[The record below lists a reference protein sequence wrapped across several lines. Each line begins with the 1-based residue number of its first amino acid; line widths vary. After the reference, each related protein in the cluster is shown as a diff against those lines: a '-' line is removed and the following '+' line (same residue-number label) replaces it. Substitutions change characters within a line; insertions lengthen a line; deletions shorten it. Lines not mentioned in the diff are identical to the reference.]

1 MPIFSDSDSLRLRF
15 FSGFDELLVLLGVLL
30 PPGLA
35 AAAAG
40 SAVGSTMVSF
50 SEIHASLLV
59 AVLPSS

>member
-15 FSGFDELLVLLGVLL
+15 FNGFDELLVLLGVLL
-30 PPGLA
+30 PPGL
-35 AAAAG
+35 AAG